1 MTTTTTVMTCQQ
13 QRKWS
18 SLQNTRYY
26 SPVSVLHHH
35 HSKCRWLLAKL
46 VINYSLTISTAARP
60 HWLALMLLHF
70 DQVCVC
76 VPFLFL
82 VCAYTE
88 FPVFLSL
95 FFLSLSIHFQC
106 NCRTVCCGMFCKL
119 GATVVW
125 PGLVWP
131 GGMAKSISIL
141 NSTRPISSLTNRRL
155 IDDTC
160 CSCSSSIVH
169 CTTYTLHFHRTV
181 YNC

>member
-1 MTTTTTVMTCQQ
+1 MINDCSETTLQMTTTTTVMTCQQ
-13 QRKWS
+13 QRKWY

-76 VPFLFL
+76 VPFLFGL
-82 VCAYTE
+82 RVHGISC
-88 FPVFLSL
+88 FLC
-95 FFLSLSIHFQC
+95 FFLSSSIHFQC
-106 NCRTVCCGMFCKL
+106 NCRTGCCGMFCKL

-125 PGLVWP
+125 SGLVWWN
-131 GGMAKSISIL
+131 GEIHFDIKL
-141 NSTRPISSLTNRRL
+141 
-155 IDDTC
+155 
-160 CSCSSSIVH
+160 H
-169 CTTYTLHFHRTV
+169 QTY
-181 YNC
+181 